1 MGILQKQKGSE
12 KDSSQVS
19 AMTTDASCSTMTT
32 DASCSTQ
39 NADQIKG
46 MTFPHETDTAREQV
60 PQKTSGTPS
69 RCSKLNWIRP

>member
-19 AMTTDASCSTMTT
+19 AMTT